1 MGDEGRVIFDSKDA
15 DIKKKVIA
23 AKHMSSMKAD
33 DMSVKPEMMMPEMM
47 GMMSGKGDM
56 IRDFI
61 SEIID
66 KMIKDDTAGKISDDT
81 MEIIKMLK
89 EMGLEDSEISPE
101 IIDLMKEIMGMKGG
115 DLDKMGLK
123 VPYTSTKK
131 PLKVP
136 YTATLDFDAWPVD
149 SDVPIS
155 SMGEGSPEQTFEM
168 DDMMVGVATPAPE
181 APRETLSIPKSDR
194 MRAIKFLMMLQH
206 NDLPDI
212 DKDISMLAG
221 KDDMVR
227 CKDAKDRVIDEIGI
241 VKQDI
246 LDLEDMLPGEL
257 AELMDVKKQLLADM
271 AKVSKLDE
279 DCPTKLKK
287 LRTIKRS
294 LILKKK
300 EDV

>member
-136 YTATLDFDAWPVD
+136 YTATLDADAGPWPVD
-149 SDVPIS
+149 DDSPVS
-155 SMGEGSPEQTFEM
+155 STSMG
-168 DDMMVGVATPAPE
+168 
-181 APRETLSIPKSDR
+181 L
-194 MRAIKFLMMLQH
+194 
-206 NDLPDI
+206 
-212 DKDISMLAG
+212 
-221 KDDMVR
+221 
-227 CKDAKDRVIDEIGI
+227 
-241 VKQDI
+241 
-246 LDLEDMLPGEL
+246 
-257 AELMDVKKQLLADM
+257 
-271 AKVSKLDE
+271 KVPYTS
-279 DCPTKLKK
+279 TKPLKK
-287 LRTIKRS
+287 
-294 LILKKK
+294 
-300 EDV
+300 VP